1 MGLDVE
7 VTKDAQQF
15 DSPHGALLQVYSSE
29 D

>member
-1 MGLDVE
+1 MGLEVE

-15 DSPHGALLQVYSSE
+15 DSPHWALLQVYSSE